1 MKNKVFIVSILLSL
15 LFTGIVNAAS
25 IWGSY
30 KGNDIIKIM
39 YNGKTLST
47 NDVPAVSLNGRTMIP
62 ISMLSQVGIQYTW
75 NQTTKTVTITSTNG
89 STASN
94 NQTSNVQKT
103 YPSLYSN
110 DLKVYLGK
118 LTTDKYDKDS
128 IYNEYGTYGSKY
140 QTKSIWNEYG
150 TYGSK
155 FSSESAF
162 NELAST
168 PPAIVYNGEIFGHL
182 TTNST
187 ISDGVNIAG
196 LLVWL
201 NENGF

>member
-1 MKNKVFIVSILLSL
+1 MSILLSL

-25 IWGSY
+25 LWGSY
-30 KGNDIIKIM
+30 KGNDIIRVV
-39 YNGKTLST
+39 YNGKSLST

-62 ISMLSQVGIQYTW
+62 ISMLNQVGIQYTW

-89 STASN
+89 SATNN
-94 NQTSNVQKT
+94 NQTANVPKV

-118 LTTDKYDKDS
+118 LTTNKYDADS

-155 FSSESAF
+155 YSSESAF
-162 NELAST
+162 NELAT
-168 PPAIVYNGEIFGHL
+168 KPPVIVYNGAVIGHL
-182 TTNST
+182 TTNAT
-187 ISDGVNIAG
+187 ISDGVNIAA

-201 NENGF
+201 NENSF